1 MTSLSLF
8 RVFAAIALG
17 LSLSPLTE
25 LKAQTLQEAVGI
37 AMASNPKVLAAISD
51 YHAWDQRINQA
62 FAGFLPKID
71 LHMGTGRE
79 WTSSPTTRAIEGGY
93 ALDRGELGLS
103 INQILF
109 DGLNTFHR
117 FKQAEAQARSSE
129 AGLQDTIN
137 KVTQDTVE
145 IYLETLKQ
153 MEILEVNDEAI
164 RVLEQIVKKMEALAQ
179 IGMGTD
185 IEANQSRSRL
195 VLARSERTTTLRKLQ
210 DAEARFTEIT
220 GSAPVD
226 LTFPDISTEMLPG
239 SLEKALNL
247 AWNKAPAIEVS
258 QAELEAAEAEKK
270 MSISSLL
277 PKVNLEMNMSDNANI
292 SGTRSYTKSAS
303 AMFTLEYNLFKGG
316 SDWAHN
322 RETANRMYQSQEK
335 LEQARRQLAKEV
347 SSAWHT
353 ANSEEQQVQLMEQHL
368 LVQEQVAAAY
378 QQEYALGTRSHL
390 DALNALNDVFS
401 AKRNLVEERYKRLLS
416 NLDLLSSMGVL
427 AEVMAKADTV
437 SSPIFSEKN
446 RAPPEDVTATHRD
459 REIPLSDLAFPSL
472 LEETVAI
479 AESKMIPLAFP
490 MKGSVTSSSN
500 PDFPFQE
507 WDKPATD
514 SLIDYVEILEG
525 MDRDDM
531 ERHAGTMEV
540 N

>member
-1 MTSLSLF
+1 VITTLPIF
-8 RVFAAIALG
+8 RIFAAIALG
-17 LSLSPLTE
+17 LSFSLLTE

-37 AMASNPKVLAAISD
+37 AIASNPKVLAAVSD
-51 YHAWDQRINQA
+51 HHAWDQRINQA
-62 FAGFLPKID
+62 FSGFLPKID

-103 INQILF
+103 ISQILF
-109 DGLNTFHR
+109 DGFNTFHR

-153 MEILEVNDEAI
+153 MEILAVNDEAI
-164 RVLEQIVKKMEALAQ
+164 RVLEQIVKKMETLAQ
-179 IGMGTD
+179 IGIGTD

-195 VLARSERTTTLRKLQ
+195 VMARSERTTTLRKLH
-210 DAEARFTEIT
+210 DAESRFTEVT

-226 LTFPDISTEMLPG
+226 LVFPDISTEMLPKT
-239 SLEKALNL
+239 LEGALNL
-247 AWNKAPAIEVS
+247 AWDKAPAIEVS

-270 MSISSLL
+270 MSIASLL

-303 AMFTLEYNLFKGG
+303 AMFKLEYNLFKGG

-335 LEQARRQLAKEV
+335 LEQARRQLTKEV

-353 ANSEEQQVQLMEQHL
+353 ATSEEQQVQLMEQHL

-378 QQEYALGTRSHL
+378 QQEHALGTRSHL

-401 AKRNLVEERYKRLLS
+401 AKRNLVEERYKQLLS
-416 NLDLLSSMGVL
+416 NLDLLSSVGVL
-427 AEVMAKADTV
+427 AQVMAKASFL
-437 SSPIFSEKN
+437 SSPILSEKN
-446 RAPPEDVTATHRD
+446 HAPEKDVTATHGD
-459 REIPLSDLAFPSL
+459 RETPLSDLAFPSL

-479 AESKMIPLAFP
+479 AESGEIPPALPTTIP
-490 MKGSVTSSSN
+490 MTSTFS
-500 PDFPFQE
+500 PDLPFRE
-507 WDKPATD
+507 WDKPTTD
-514 SLIDYVEILEG
+514 FLIDTVKILEKA
-525 MDRDDM
+525 DQQ
-531 ERHAGTMEV
+531 
-540 N
+540 